1 MSAASVLHVALT
13 AGEASG
19 DALGAR
25 LMAALKRR
33 TGGRVRFSGVGG
45 PLTAAE
51 GQDSLFPMAE
61 LSVMGLAEIL
71 PRARRL
77 LARIEQAAGAI
88 REARPDVLVTIDSP
102 GFNLRLAAR
111 LRGRDFPLVHYVAP
125 QVWAWRPGRARK
137 LPGVI
142 DRLLALL
149 PFEPE
154 FFAAAGLD
162 CRFVGHPVIESGA
175 GRSDPERFRATHAI
189 GAAPLL
195 VALPGSRRTEVRRHL
210 SIFHETAALLRR
222 RWPDLTCA
230 IPAAPAVVGEV
241 AAAALRWPGP
251 AIVIGGVEAKFDA
264 FAAANAALAA
274 SGTVALE
281 LALSSCPAVI
291 AYRAHPVTAAIVRR
305 LLRVKRVSLANLLL
319 EEDLQ
324 PELLQEN
331 CRPDRLAAAV
341 SRMLDAP
348 REEQAAERLRRLL
361 GGEGEPPSERAAAA
375 VLETAGW
382 RPLMEETQR

>member
-1 MSAASVLHVALT
+1 MHVALT

-25 LMAALKRR
+25 LMSALRRR
-33 TGGRVRFSGVGG
+33 TGGAVRFSGVGG
-45 PLTAAE
+45 PLMAAE
-51 GQDSLFPMAE
+51 GLDSLFPMGE

-77 LARIEQAAGAI
+77 LGRIAQTADALHA
-88 REARPDVLVTIDSP
+88 ARPDVLVTIDSP
-102 GFNLRLAAR
+102 GFNLRLAGR
-111 LRGRDFPLVHYVAP
+111 LRGRSFPLVHYVAP

-137 LPGVI
+137 LPGLI

-154 FFAAAGLD
+154 FFAAAGVD

-175 GRSDPERFRATHAI
+175 GKSDPERFRAAHAI
-189 GAAPLL
+189 GSAPLL
-195 VALPGSRRTEVRRHL
+195 VVLPGSRRTEVQRHL
-210 SIFHETAALLRR
+210 AIFREAAARLQE
-222 RWPDLTCA
+222 RWPDLACA

-241 AAAALRWPGP
+241 ASAALRWPGP

-281 LALSSCPAVI
+281 LALSNCPAAI

-305 LLRVKRVSLANLLL
+305 LIRVKRVSLANLLL
-319 EEDLQ
+319 DEDLQ
-324 PELLQEN
+324 PELLQES
-331 CRPDRLAAAV
+331 CRPELLAAALAP
-341 SRMLDAP
+341 MLASSQ
-348 REEQAAERLRRLL
+348 RQEAAGARLRRLL

-382 RPLMEETQR
+382 RPQGGDRK

>member
-1 MSAASVLHVALT
+1 MLHVALT

-33 TGGRVRFSGVGG
+33 VAGDVRFSGVGG
-45 PLTAAE
+45 PLMAAE
-51 GQDSLFPMAE
+51 GLDSLFPMAE

-71 PRARRL
+71 PRAGHL
-77 LARIEQAAGAI
+77 LGRIEQTAGAL

-102 GFNLRLAAR
+102 GFNLRLAGR
-111 LRGRDFPLVHYVAP
+111 LKGRSFPLVHYVAP

-137 LPGVI
+137 LPGLI

-154 FFAAAGLD
+154 FFAGAGVD
-162 CRFVGHPVIESGA
+162 CRFVGHPVVESGA
-175 GRSDPERFRATHAI
+175 GRSDPARFRATHAL
-189 GAAPLL
+189 GSAPLL
-195 VALPGSRRTEVRRHL
+195 VVLPGSRRSEVQRHL
-210 SIFHETAALLRR
+210 AIFRETAARLREQ
-222 RWPDLTCA
+222 WPDLACA

-241 AAAALRWPGP
+241 ASAALRWPGP
-251 AIVIGGVEAKFDA
+251 AIVIGSVEAKFDA

-281 LALSSCPAVI
+281 LALSSCPAAI
-291 AYRAHPVTAAIVRR
+291 AYRAHPITAAIVRR
-305 LLRVKRVSLANLLL
+305 LIRVKRVSLANLLL
-319 EEDLQ
+319 DEDLQ

-331 CRPDRLAAAV
+331 CRPELLASALSPMLTAPHRAAE
-341 SRMLDAP
+341 P
-348 REEQAAERLRRLL
+348 AERLRRLL
-361 GGEGEPPSERAAAA
+361 GGDGEPPSERAAAA

-382 RPLMEETQR
+382 RSQGGD